1 MHGFASNVL
10 SCEERERQVSVPAAA
25 SELSGTGGVGCA
37 RKEQARLANHEVGRT
52 VAGGNLD
59 RAAKETR
66 GLRPRARSGLRMRR
80 SGEEAQAT
88 KQGSSVTRGG
98 KFSIS

>member
-66 GLRPRARSGLRMRR
+66 GPKAPSQERAPDAAIRR
-80 SGEEAQAT
+80 
-88 KQGSSVTRGG
+88 RGAG
-98 KFSIS
+98 HKTG